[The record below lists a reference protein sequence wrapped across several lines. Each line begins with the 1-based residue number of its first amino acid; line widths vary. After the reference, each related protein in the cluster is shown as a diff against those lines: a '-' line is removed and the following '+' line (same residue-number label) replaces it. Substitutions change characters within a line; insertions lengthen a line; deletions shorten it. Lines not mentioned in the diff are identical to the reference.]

1 MTQLYCTRLCYV
13 LVTAVGFLLLMLI
26 LSAIGNLPNLTF
38 RIPNRE
44 RLNDFGGAA
53 IGAVNGVCF
62 GILLCWA
69 LQFAGPVIGCD
80 TLAHT
85 ALAKALQVI
94 DVLTLGAS
102 V

>member
-1 MTQLYCTRLCYV
+1 MYKRQV